1 VWVVSPKDEGEARR
15 CSPEL
20 ELDADADPDADPA
33 CCCCCCIAIMSGSE
47 LLGSEESE
55 GIVARRDPA
64 SSLGAR
70 GLGEAG
76 GAIARAE

>member
-1 VWVVSPKDEGEARR
+1 LVWVVSPKDEGEARR

-33 CCCCCCIAIMSGSE
+33 CCCCCIAIMSGLE

-55 GIVARRDPA
+55 GIVARRDPG
-64 SSLGAR
+64 SFPSAR
-70 GLGEAG
+70 GD
-76 GAIARAE
+76 